1 VISIY
6 EILEDKNGF
15 YYISYNKK
23 HRIKTLENKNKKLLK
38 HLQELKNYNIDNSYI
53 NEIKEKH
60 FIKYNI
66 ITLNDKKY
74 IQFG

>member
-1 VISIY
+1 MVNLY
-6 EILEDKNGF
+6 EILKDKNGL
-15 YYISYNKK
+15 YYVSYNKK

-38 HLQELKNYNIDNSYI
+38 YLQELKNYNINNEYI
-53 NEIKEKH
+53 NEIKEKY

-66 ITLNDKKY
+66 IELNDKKY